1 MLVEKSPK
9 IAFGA
14 PTCLWGRRRGIP
26 AQPAPDSIYEIYRS
40 VCEIKDVREELDRP
54 VDMDGQENLD
64 GPNRP
69 DVLDGPDGL
78 DEQDGPNGPDKL
90 DGLDGLEELPEGR
103 SCTD

>member
-1 MLVEKSPK
+1 
-9 IAFGA
+9 
-14 PTCLWGRRRGIP
+14 
-26 AQPAPDSIYEIYRS
+26 
-40 VCEIKDVREELDRP
+40 
-54 VDMDGQENLD
+54 MDGQENLD